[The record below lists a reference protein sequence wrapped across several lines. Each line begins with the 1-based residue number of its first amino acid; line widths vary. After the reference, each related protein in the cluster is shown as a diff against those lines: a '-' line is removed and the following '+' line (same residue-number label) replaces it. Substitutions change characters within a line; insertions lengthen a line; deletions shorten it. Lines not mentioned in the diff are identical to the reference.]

1 MNMRTPK
8 FDTKNNE
15 QGFASIVI
23 TLIIIIVLAL
33 LTVGFAQLA
42 RREQQSA
49 LTKQLSSQAFFA
61 AESGINDVIKALP
74 TLLLAN
80 AVTPISK
87 DQCLSSTYLP
97 RENLNVGT
105 GVSYSCV
112 LLNLQPPSLV
122 YSEVGSAS
130 SRNTTFS
137 TTNPINSIKVN
148 WSSATNKTTFRPNLA
163 SGFSPNTPANWN
175 SPAVVQVSL
184 TPLGNGLLG
193 RAALTSNTFT
203 AYLYPTT
210 GGGNV
215 TYNPTGSG
223 QGPIVAG
230 NCDTTTFVCGVTIN
244 GVPGGAGHY
253 YLLRLVNYYDTS
265 NISVNEAKNTVTG
278 ATYNFVNGQAQI
290 DSTGRARTVLKRLQ
304 VRVSLTGN
312 SSSGAG
318 TSVNLPDTTIEASNI
333 CKRPETEP
341 TVTNYIDTNGS
352 VVSSGEP
359 CDLNN

>member
-1 MNMRTPK
+1 MNMCIQK
-8 FDTKNNE
+8 FNSKNNE

-23 TLIIIIVLAL
+23 ALVIIIVLAL

-80 AVTPISK
+80 AATPIDK
-87 DQCLSSTYLP
+87 NRCLSSAYLP
-97 RENLNVGT
+97 RENLNAGT

-122 YSEVGSAS
+122 YSEVGSGS
-130 SRNTTFS
+130 TRNTTFS
-137 TTNPINSIKVN
+137 TTSAIDSIKVN

-175 SPAVVQVSL
+175 SPAVVQISL
-184 TPLGNGLLG
+184 TPLGSGGLS
-193 RAALTSNTFT
+193 RAALTNGTFT

-210 GGGNV
+210 GGGTV
-215 TYNPTGSG
+215 TYNPSSN

-230 NCDTTTFVCGVTIN
+230 NCSPATFVCSVTIN
-244 GVPGGAGHY
+244 GVPGGAGYY
-253 YLLRLVNYYDTS
+253 YLMRIVNYYDTS
-265 NISVNEAKNTVTG
+265 NISVNEAKSSATG

-290 DSTGRARTVLKRLQ
+290 DSTGRARTVLKRMQ

-318 TSVNLPDTTIEASNI
+318 TSVDLPDTTIEASNV

-341 TVTNYIDTNGS
+341 SVTNYKNPNDSIA
-352 VVSSGEP
+352 SSGEP